1 MTRDPVTLSP
11 QTAATQALRLMGEV
25 GFRHLPV
32 VENDEVYGII
42 SLRDFVG
49 VELHLAAKRADG

>member
-1 MTRDPVTLSP
+1 
-11 QTAATQALRLMGEV
+11 MGEV

-32 VENDEVYGII
+32 VEDDEVYGII

-49 VELHLAAKRADG
+49 VELHLAAEVPEVLESN

>member
-1 MTRDPVTLSP
+1 
-11 QTAATQALRLMGEV
+11 
-25 GFRHLPV
+25 V

-49 VELHLAAKRADG
+49 VELHLAAKRAGG